1 VAPVSEVQEVSLAL
15 IDPPLIPMREQ
26 FGDAPFAELC
36 EDIARNGIKC
46 PIKLRDLGERKRIV
60 FGHRRTEAAK
70 VCGLATVPALVEE
83 MTDAE
88 EVRDM
93 IAENTGREEVS
104 DAEKGRHYLGL
115 MEHFKLNVE
124 QVAAMVGKSKQ
135 YVDDRVSFVQLDE
148 EIADANVQGL
158 VSWSVAKELLRVNPY
173 TWALAMRCDVKEC
186 PEEKLKQI
194 DWHRKML
201 LDLCIRCGATGK
213 VARHYVDQWKTSL
226 LPMNAY
232 QPGGNGEPVAPP
244 AGAQAPCCIVCGK
257 NADPG
262 NMVDLKVHHWERARV
277 LKILRDSGM
286 EVFE

>member
-1 VAPVSEVQEVSLAL
+1 VTEVLQVSLEL

-26 FGDAPFAELC
+26 FGDVPFAELC

-46 PIKLRDLGERKRIV
+46 PIKLRDLGERKRVV

-70 VCGLATVPALVEE
+70 VCGMQTVPAIVEE
-83 MTDAE
+83 MTDAQ
-88 EVRDM
+88 EVREM

-115 MEHFKLNVE
+115 MEHFKLNLE
-124 QVAAMVGKSKQ
+124 QVAAMVGKTVA
-135 YVDDRVSFVQLDE
+135 YVDDRVSFVSCDP

-158 VSWSVAKELLRVNPY
+158 VSWTVCKELLRVNPY
-173 TWALAMRCDVKEC
+173 TWAQALRCDVTLC
-186 PEEKLKQI
+186 EEETRKRI
-194 DWHRKML
+194 DAHRKFL
-201 LDLCIRCGATGK
+201 LDLCVRCGATGK
-213 VARHYVDQWKTSL
+213 VAHSYVEQWKTSL
-226 LPMNAY
+226 VPLNAY
-232 QPGGNGEPVAPP
+232 APGGNGDAVAPP
-244 AGAQAPCCIVCGK
+244 AAAQAPCCIVCGK

-286 EVFE
+286 EVYE